1 MKFVKLGLIAAIAT
15 LPLSASIADAA
26 PHKKKRK
33 NPGLH
38 LAIGQIDARLAETKC
53 GNMGAGNG
61 GEFVDKSTCIKGIKA
76 ERGDADP
83 GKHSKAAGGKPK
95 GPEPSK

>member
-1 MKFVKLGLIAAIAT
+1 MKSVKLGLIAAIAT

-26 PHKKKRK
+26 PHKKKRR

-38 LAIGQIDARLAETKC
+38 LAIGQNEARLAETKC

-61 GEFVDKSTCIKGIKA
+61 GEFVFKGDCIKGVKS
-76 ERGDADP
+76 EGRDADP
-83 GKHSKAAGGKPK
+83 GKHSRNRAKP
-95 GPEPSK
+95 GPRPLTK